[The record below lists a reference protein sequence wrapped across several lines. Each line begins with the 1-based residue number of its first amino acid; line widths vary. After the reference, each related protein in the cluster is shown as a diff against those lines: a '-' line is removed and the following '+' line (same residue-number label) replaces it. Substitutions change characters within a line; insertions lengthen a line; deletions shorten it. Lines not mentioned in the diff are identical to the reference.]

1 LVTQSSKGVVLNLLK
16 GLFNSKKN
24 TSYKSSIPEFKDI
37 MVETTSVEK
46 ELQKVSKRYGIAL
59 KELDFSIISYKSYFK
74 LSNESKKYRLLKDID
89 EGEVLTQENLLNPEF
104 SLKQQYKVNIFK
116 KNSSSNYPIKI
127 VLGANSDFTR
137 VVATFKKNPT
147 INYHDRLFND
157 ISNQINKKK
166 LKQGLLI
173 GVMNSEIKKNINKV
187 VSHIMINKSIKEDI
201 KIVLCEGI
209 QRVNQSG
216 GIVILHYKEQNE
228 LIRTTSL
235 NLKQQSNVDIVKK
248 EDIVIE
254 AVKPQVGSDGRSCK
268 GEFLT
273 KNSNKNIG
281 DLTLEDI
288 SHSENIIRKELE
300 DRVYFIAAQD
310 GYVYVDKNYFDIRDE
325 IDIDQVNLKTTGSIS
340 SDNNIK
346 LNIQNSDEL
355 SDAIGS
361 GITLETKEIKTK
373 GNVGSNAQIKAD
385 TIEIEGQTHQNSV
398 VEGDYVK
405 VRLHKGSIK
414 GKKVY
419 IDTLESGSV
428 IADEIHVETLSG
440 GTIQAQKIYIQKL
453 ISNAHISASELIE
466 IDEISGSSNKI
477 IIDPK
482 AQVGYERVV
491 TDIQDK
497 IVELNRQIKDN
508 TKNLNKIKRK
518 IVDDRDII
526 EEVKKRVLEMK
537 SANQKPPFTMTNK
550 LKMDKENKLTFNKYV
565 TLIKDLKE
573 QQEESHQKIKKF
585 EESIFDARVIL
596 HSPWVEFNDIIF
608 KMNEPKL
615 ELTRVSKDG
624 EISPIIGLKVTKDKE
639 YIIANLDD

>member
-1 LVTQSSKGVVLNLLK
+1 
-16 GLFNSKKN
+16 
-24 TSYKSSIPEFKDI
+24 

-254 AVKPQVGSDGRSCK
+254 AVKPQVGSDGRNCK

-624 EISPIIGLKVTKDKE
+624 EISPMIGLKVTKDKE